1 MGDGLSGTLMLLDVG
16 MRMDSGILLTMGA
29 ARGYLVNKGN
39 YLMPFRNRIGRVGG
53 NCVLRAW
60 LLVAVCVAAGGLT
73 GRAEAGDDSATP
85 TGSLINPSAIMF
97 NRASGKVYAVDTLGD
112 AVYVSDDAA
121 GSMKRVKVGAG
132 PVSIAVDEK
141 NGCAYVANAGDGTVS
156 VIDGHSDA
164 VVAVVPIGSHPYS
177 IAADSGRGRIYVT
190 RTYSNSLTVIDDAT
204 NHASEVKAIGADLV
218 TVNLTTHAIYLLA
231 YEGGN
236 VMALDGT
243 SYSKKEATAG
253 MHGWGIVVD
262 SETGTVYVLRT
273 HNAEV
278 AVFGSDLALEKRI
291 AVGGI
296 PSAVAFNS
304 RTKTL
309 YVSNYDD
316 DTLTVI
322 NMKSGAP
329 KATVPVGHHPE
340 GVAVDAERDL
350 VFVANTHGNSVT
362 VIDGATNK
370 VRSTIAAGKAPYA
383 LAYNPVSKKL
393 HIANVGGAPVTMGE
407 FGGTQQAMR

>member
-1 MGDGLSGTLMLLDVG
+1 MLLDVG
-16 MRMDSGILLTMGA
+16 MRMDRGILLTMGA

-39 YLMPFRNRIGRVGG
+39 YLMPFGNRIGRV
-53 NCVLRAW
+53 NRNRVLRVW
-60 LLVAVCVAAGGLT
+60 LLVAAICAATGGLIA
-73 GRAEAGDDSATP
+73 RAEAGDDSATS
-85 TGSLINPSAIMF
+85 TGSLINPSAIVF
-97 NRASGKVYAVDTLGD
+97 NPASGKVYAVDTPGG

-156 VIDGHSDA
+156 VIDGRSDE
-164 VVAVVPIGSHPYS
+164 VVAVVQIGTHPYS
-177 IAADSGRGRIYVT
+177 IAADPGLGRIYVT

-204 NHASEVKAIGADLV
+204 NHASEVKAIGADLLA
-218 TVNLTTHAIYLLA
+218 VNPMTHAIYLLA

-236 VMALDGT
+236 VVALDGA

-253 MHGWGIVVD
+253 MHGWGVVVD
-262 SETGTVYVLRT
+262 PETGAVYVLRT

-278 AVFGSDLALEKRI
+278 AVFGNGLALEKRI
-291 AVGGI
+291 PVGGT
-296 PSAVAFNS
+296 PSAVAFNP
-304 RTKTL
+304 RTRTL

-322 NMKSGAP
+322 DMKSGTP
-329 KATVPVGHHPE
+329 TATVAVGHHPE
-340 GVAVDAERDL
+340 AVAVDAERNL

-370 VRSTIAAGKAPYA
+370 MRSTIAAGKAPYA

-393 HIANVGGAPVTMGE
+393 HIAHVGGAPVTTGE
-407 FGGTQQAMR
+407 FGGAQQVTH